1 MTATSKA
8 GTKTTRKAAPKTTAK
23 AGTKTTRKAAPKT
36 TAKTGTNGGTS
47 VAAVDSGVR
56 VWFERLSDFEL
67 PTIDLE
73 NLELPTIELPQV
85 TIPNRDDVRLTV
97 VRVLDDIQDAVMT
110 APTKAQDIVVDL
122 RESLTKSVVLV
133 REAVGI

>member
-8 GTKTTRKAAPKTTAK
+8 GSKTTARKAAPKAS
-23 AGTKTTRKAAPKT
+23 TKTTARKAAPKAS
-36 TAKTGTNGGTS
+36 TAANGGSS

-67 PTIDLE
+67 PSIDLD

-133 REAVGI
+133 REAVGL